1 MFIRLATAD
10 LLKGA
15 NDTYLESDQSVKP
28 ENTNLLST
36 GTGLDLT
43 KKVKLLFVQ
52 HKQKSWVPTGGQAYS
67 ETFPLPSNWV
77 FSYWTKV
84 LKTDI

>member
-52 HKQKSWVPTGGQAYS
+52 HKQKS
-67 ETFPLPSNWV
+67 
-77 FSYWTKV
+77 
-84 LKTDI
+84 